1 VSSDFKGNPASAIFD
16 ALSTMVIDDNLIKV
30 LAWYDN
36 EWGYSCRL
44 ADLVV
49 YKRQVIKSITT
60 RIQNRF
66 NVSVAEVDNQNLWQL
81 ATLGVACVSN
91 HRRHADE
98 TLANVVKFIIQ
109 NYPDVELL
117 SSEIETF
124 P

>member
-1 VSSDFKGNPASAIFD
+1 MNVSVCQIEIRLPENHSLKG
-16 ALSTMVIDDNLIKV
+16 
-30 LAWYDN
+30 
-36 EWGYSCRL
+36 
-44 ADLVV
+44 
-49 YKRQVIKSITT
+49 KRQVIKSMTA
-60 RIQNRF
+60 RLQNKF
-66 NVSVAEVDNQNLWQL
+66 HVSVAEVDNQNLWQL

-117 SSEIETF
+117 NSEIETF

>member
-1 VSSDFKGNPASAIFD
+1 MHVGVCQIELRLPENHSLKG
-16 ALSTMVIDDNLIKV
+16 
-30 LAWYDN
+30 
-36 EWGYSCRL
+36 
-44 ADLVV
+44 
-49 YKRQVIKSITT
+49 KRQVIKSIIT
-60 RIQNRF
+60 RLQNKF
-66 NVSVAEVDNQNLWQL
+66 NVSVAEVDNQDLWQL

-98 TLANVVKFIIQ
+98 TLANVVKFVAH